1 MTGTLKAGWNEHC
14 ALWFLPVKLTPCSAG
29 RLFLLECLCAT
40 VCWSVCTAGW
50 MDISAA
56 SFGNLC
62 ECAIQMEPFVLT
74 QVNHVLEIW
83 VLCEWVAALEE

>member
-1 MTGTLKAGWNEHC
+1 MY
-14 ALWFLPVKLTPCSAG
+14 
-29 RLFLLECLCAT
+29 
-40 VCWSVCTAGW
+40 WSVCTAGW
-50 MDISAA
+50 IDISAA

>member
-1 MTGTLKAGWNEHC
+1 
-14 ALWFLPVKLTPCSAG
+14 
-29 RLFLLECLCAT
+29 
-40 VCWSVCTAGW
+40 

-83 VLCEWVAALEE
+83 VLCEWVATLEERPYWLGGVHMLHAMSLHFRPVCTRRGGCRVLDTLGACRCFIFLTDRVDS